1 MIVVE
6 ARPPIVNSGGYRYHS
21 LSLSLRTARAYAIN
35 NKVEDRVLVHGSRFI
50 VFLHACEE
58 EKRLKKCG
66 VEDTWTKRGE
76 GVQVKR
82 S

>member
-58 EKRLKKCG
+58 EKRLKKNAASRI
-66 VEDTWTKRGE
+66 RGRRE
-76 GVQVKR
+76 GKGSR
-82 S
+82 